1 MASVEIVA
9 PNGLMPPR
17 LKSAVGELTGTHRRE
32 VYSVAGEHMANIV
45 RQYILRIAPQNHATA
60 LSFTPAAQPTGHLE
74 KAARNTIYKAT
85 QNGAVVQIT
94 SPGITRAFHPLDI
107 RMKGKLLT
115 IPARPSPE
123 AYGKR
128 AREVGLTERLFFV
141 QAPSGAKML
150 ATNDDLEASI
160 KRAMRRLPQRPTR
173 PQRPTIGPR
182 RPDVYHKP
190 HIRPVFWLRE
200 AVTVP
205 QKRNILPSDS
215 TLQREAVAGVARG
228 VRGVF
233 ATNGVTLK

>member
-17 LKSAVGELTGTHRRE
+17 LKSAVAELTGTHRRE

-45 RQYILRIAPQNHATA
+45 RQYILRVAPQNHATA
-60 LSFTPAAQPTGHLE
+60 LSFTPAATPTGHLE
-74 KAARNTIYKAT
+74 KAARNTIYRAT
-85 QNGAVVQIT
+85 QNAATVQVT

-128 AREVGLTERLFFV
+128 AREVGLTERLFFA
-141 QAPSGAKML
+141 QTKSGVKML
-150 ATNDDLEASI
+150 ATSDDLAASI
-160 KRAMRRLPQRPTR
+160 SRAIRRRPARPTR
-173 PQRPTIGPR
+173 PTRPGRGGEPKR
-182 RPDVYHKP
+182 ES

-205 QKRNILPSDS
+205 QKRDILPSDA
-215 TLQREAVAGVARG
+215 TLQREAVAGVSRG
-228 VRGVF
+228 VRAVF
-233 ATNGVTLK
+233 ASNGVPVK